1 MNSAS
6 TTVRSAILSVVIGAA
21 LLSGFA
27 WADQPS
33 IPQIGVITAGPE
45 NSPWDE
51 GLRDGLRELG
61 YIEGKNIIIE
71 WRRPLGTDEEL
82 RSVASQLAGAKVE
95 LIVAFSTPAAGATLQ
110 VTTVPVVFV
119 AGDPVGAGLA
129 ASLARPGGHGTGV
142 SMLNRELAGK
152 RMELLQQV
160 APGIRRIVF
169 LMNPSNPLDARML
182 EEAQKA
188 ARTLSLK
195 LETLGAR
202 NADELDVTLRA
213 LPRSSADGL
222 LVANDLFLMVNRGK
236 ITQAVRKAKLA
247 AIFPFKEYHDG
258 GALMSYGPTTRD
270 AGRAVAVY
278 VDKILKGAKPSEL
291 PIEQMSKYE
300 LIIDLGV
307 ARAMG
312 IRVPQELL
320 LRADEVIR

>member
-1 MNSAS
+1 VSAGPFVFRCFI
-6 TTVRSAILSVVIGAA
+6 TSVVIGMAS
-21 LLSGFA
+21 LSAFA
-27 WADQPS
+27 WADEPS
-33 IPQIGVITAGPE
+33 IRRIGVITAGPG
-45 NSPWDE
+45 PWE
-51 GLRDGLRELG
+51 ETLREGLRELG
-61 YIEGKNIIIE
+61 YIDGKNIVIE
-71 WRRPLGTDEEL
+71 WRRASGSDELPLL
-82 RSVASQLAGAKVE
+82 ASQLADAKVE
-95 LIVAFSTPAAGATLQ
+95 LIVAFSTPAAGVALQ
-110 VTTVPVVFV
+110 VTTLPVVFL

-160 APGIRRIVF
+160 VPGMRRIVF
-169 LMNPSNPLDARML
+169 LMNPANPLDLRVL

-188 ARTLSLK
+188 ARILNVK

-202 NADELDVTLRA
+202 NAEELDVALRA

-222 LVANDLFLMVNRGK
+222 LVANDLFLMVNRAK

-270 AGRAVAVY
+270 AARAVAVY
-278 VDKILKGAKPSEL
+278 VDKILKGSKPAEL
-291 PIEQMSKYE
+291 PIEQMSKVE
-300 LIIDLGV
+300 LIIDLRV

-312 IRVPQELL
+312 INVPEEVL